1 MTTDK
6 AFKRVVRARMAK
18 TGERYAA
25 ARRTLVEGATD
36 GHHAEPTAEAATPS
50 GYRMRGGL
58 HPETATLANVLANQ
72 GVVSGLTGEPLTEAA
87 ILGIGGGLG
96 AGYILWE
103 FKSHGGPVLTLG
115 FRNQWQYPSI
125 PGWTGKTLDR
135 LGIEPDLHET
145 GGAKGAREA
154 LDARLDA
161 GVPVIASVDL
171 QSIGT
176 WGQPDALSGYFGLVV
191 VVFGRD
197 DDGSYL
203 VDDRGRDPFRVSPAV
218 MAAARGRIGS
228 FKHRIVGLRTTPGA
242 DPGRTASGGDARWSR
257 GPGGPP
263 ALPIGLVLAPGLAQV
278 GPTDDRRAER
288 EGVAAGLRRRPRLVR
303 LRSWPCSR
311 ASTARSGHGVGTC
324 ESCMPHRST
333 KRPSRS
339 TTLRSATR
347 RGRGGASPTSG
358 RSWPTRP
365 SRPIS
370 TAQPRRSRRSRHFTR
385 R

>member
-25 ARRTLVEGATD
+25 ARRTLIEGASD
-36 GHHAEPTAEAATPS
+36 GPHAEPTADAATPS

-103 FKSHGGPVLTLG
+103 FQSTAG
-115 FRNQWQYPSI
+115 RSSPSASGTSGSTRD
-125 PGWTGKTLDR
+125 PRLDR
-135 LGIEPDLHET
+135 QDARSARHRARPARDRRRE
-145 GGAKGAREA
+145 GAREA

-197 DDGSYL
+197 ADGWYL
-203 VDDRGRDPFRVSPAV
+203 VDDRGREPIPRVTGRDGRRTRTDRLVQAPDRR
-218 MAAARGRIGS
+218 AANDAR
-228 FKHRIVGLRTTPGA
+228 T
-242 DPGRTASGGDARWSR
+242 DPGRTASGGDARWPR

-263 ALPIGLVLAPGLAQV
+263 ALPIRLVLAPGLAQV
-278 GPTDDRRAER
+278 GRLMTDQRNAKAWPRVFADGHGLFGALSAILESVDGQVGPWGGHLR
-288 EGVAAGLRRRPRLVR
+288 ELYAASLDEAAV
-303 LRSWPCSR
+303 
-311 ASTARSGHGVGTC
+311 ASTT
-324 ESCMPHRST
+324 P
-333 KRPSRS
+333 
-339 TTLRSATR
+339 RSATR
-347 RGRGGASPTSG
+347 RGHGGASPTDG
-358 RSWPTRP
+358 RSLPTRGAAR
-365 SRPIS
+365 SRRCG
-370 TAQPRRSRRSRHFTR
+370 PRRSRRSRHFTR

>member
-6 AFKRVVRARMAK
+6 AFKRVVRARMAR

-25 ARRTLVEGATD
+25 ARRALLEGATD
-36 GHHAEPTAEAATPS
+36 GHHAEPTADATSPS

-103 FKSHGGPVLTLG
+103 FKRHGAPVLTLG

-161 GVPVIASVDL
+161 GLPVIASIDP
-171 QSIGT
+171 QSVGT
-176 WGQPDALSGYFGLVV
+176 WGLPDALAGHFGLVV

-197 DDGSYL
+197 ADGSYV
-203 VDDRGRDPFRVSPAV
+203 VDDR
-218 MAAARGRIGS
+218 
-228 FKHRIVGLRTTPGA
+228 
-242 DPGRTASGGDARWSR
+242 
-257 GPGGPP
+257 
-263 ALPIGLVLAPGLAQV
+263 
-278 GPTDDRRAER
+278 
-288 EGVAAGLRRRPRLVR
+288 
-303 LRSWPCSR
+303 
-311 ASTARSGHGVGTC
+311 
-324 ESCMPHRST
+324 
-333 KRPSRS
+333 
-339 TTLRSATR
+339 
-347 RGRGGASPTSG
+347 
-358 RSWPTRP
+358 
-365 SRPIS
+365 
-370 TAQPRRSRRSRHFTR
+370 
-385 R
+385 

>member
-36 GHHAEPTAEAATPS
+36 GHHAEPTADAATPS

-72 GVVSGLTGEPLTEAA
+72 GVVSGVTGEPLTEAA

-103 FKSHGGPVLTLG
+103 FKSHGGPILTLG
-115 FRNQWQYPSI
+115 FRNQPQYPSI

-176 WGQPDALSGYFGLVV
+176 WGQPDALSGHFGLVV

-197 DDGSYL
+197 ADGSYL
-203 VDDRGRDPFRVSPAV
+203 VDDRGRNPFRVSPAV

-228 FKHRIVGLRTTPGA
+228 FKHRIVGLRTTPG
-242 DPGRTASGGDARWSR
+242 
-257 GPGGPP
+257 
-263 ALPIGLVLAPGLAQV
+263 PIP
-278 GPTDDRRAER
+278 AER
-288 EGVAAGLRRRPRLVR
+288 LRAAMRAGLEDQVDH
-303 LRSWPCSR
+303 LRSRSDSFSLPAWRKWGRLMTDERNAKAWPRVFADGHGLFGALWRCSR

-324 ESCMPHRST
+324 GSCMPHRSM

-347 RGRGGASPTSG
+347 RGHGGASPTDG

-365 SRPIS
+365 SHPIS
-370 TAQPRRSRRSRHFTR
+370 TVQPRRSRPPRRFTR